1 MNFLNTGSSANTSAN
16 FAGLMTSNSSSPVNT
31 TPQKSFE
38 QHLKNSIEPSKSSIE
53 PSKDSVDPLKNT
65 DSTLNNDDI
74 EALADDIVSSIK
86 ELVEK
91 NSDEELSDEELSES
105 IDELINTFDLSDSV
119 AEELKFTIASLTN
132 NELSADELKIQEL
145 LASIEEQLSSDTLD
159 ESELSSMLNELK
171 ESGITDKELLAKIE
185 DFQNILLSKEH
196 SLAELK
202 TAWANV
208 VAESENFN
216 SDKPEL
222 EDILQSTDTKQKLVD
237 MISQLPKDQQE
248 ALAKEFQQNSNKSIE
263 QTKTLPND
271 LLRTIEKSNEL
282 VNEKIDI
289 DADVDIDESNIAK
302 SKPSNIDEMISQ
314 LESSFKNTSEEST
327 TKNLTAAVNAI
338 NVDGNIEQQALK
350 DLNNIQNNA
359 IKTVDGM
366 PPKLTLNDNL
376 IASQQLKEH
385 LILMSKGG
393 LGQAFMQ
400 LDPEELGAMSVRISM
415 QNDQMNVQFQVQN
428 SQAKDMLEQAMNK
441 LKESLQE
448 QGIELNQSDV
458 EQQSQN
464 KEQSDAPQNNI
475 SGNGFDDFDSEDS
488 EVVTLTLNKQTSNG
502 IDYYA

>member
-248 ALAKEFQQNSNKSIE
+248 ALAREFQQNSNKSIE
-263 QTKTLPND
+263 QFKTLPND
-271 LLRTIEKSNEL
+271 LKSNEL

-314 LESSFKNTSEEST
+314 LESSFKNISEEST

-393 LGQAFMQ
+393 LGQAF
-400 LDPEELGAMSVRISM
+400 
-415 QNDQMNVQFQVQN
+415 N
-428 SQAKDMLEQAMNK
+428 
-441 LKESLQE
+441 
-448 QGIELNQSDV
+448 
-458 EQQSQN
+458 
-464 KEQSDAPQNNI
+464 
-475 SGNGFDDFDSEDS
+475 
-488 EVVTLTLNKQTSNG
+488 
-502 IDYYA
+502 